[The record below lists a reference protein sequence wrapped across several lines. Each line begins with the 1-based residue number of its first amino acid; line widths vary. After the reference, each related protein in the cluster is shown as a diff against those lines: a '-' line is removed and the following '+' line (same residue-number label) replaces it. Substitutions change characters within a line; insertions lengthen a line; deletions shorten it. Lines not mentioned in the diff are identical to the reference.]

1 MFHSPRIVR
10 WLVLIV
16 ASLGAVS
23 LLEMVHLPAALLL
36 GPMFVA
42 IAFAVAKK
50 GVALNRTLFR
60 ASQAVVGAM
69 IARAMPLDVFK
80 EIAHTWPIFIMT
92 VFSVIAV
99 STILGALL
107 AKFNIL
113 PGTTALWGSSPGGAT
128 AMTLMAGN
136 FGADVRLVAFMQY
149 LRVLLVTLLAT
160 IVSHFLAPES
170 AAVSVVA
177 QLEQP
182 IVWSAFVLT
191 MAIIAGALLLARFI
205 SLPAAPML
213 ISMVMINLA
222 MNVGGL
228 QIELPLPLLAIAYAI
243 IGWSIGLR
251 FTKDILRY
259 AFHALPAILFSVM
272 LLIGI
277 CCVFAWLLVEYAGID
292 PLSAYLATSPG
303 GADSVA
309 IIASSVSV
317 NQPFVMSMQTG
328 RFIAVLC
335 LGPALSRLVA
345 RWLHQ

>member
-1 MFHSPRIVR
+1 MLHSPLTVR
-10 WLVLIV
+10 WLVLIIL
-16 ASLGAVS
+16 SLVAVS
-23 LLEMVHLPAALLL
+23 VLELIHLPAALLL

-42 IAFAVAKK
+42 IFFAVAKK
-50 GVALNRTLFR
+50 MVSLHRTLFR
-60 ASQAVVGAM
+60 AAQAVVGAM
-69 IARAMPLDVFK
+69 IARAMPIDVFK
-80 EIAHTWPIFIMT
+80 EMQHTWPLFIMT
-92 VFSVIAV
+92 VFSVIAI
-99 STILGALL
+99 STLLGALL
-107 AKFNIL
+107 AKFKIL

-160 IVSHFLAPES
+160 IVSHYLAPES
-170 AAVSVVA
+170 EATSAVT

-182 IVWSAFVLT
+182 IAWGAFIITLGLILT
-191 MAIIAGALLLARFI
+191 ALLLSKVI
-205 SLPAAPML
+205 SFPAAPLL
-213 ISMVMINLA
+213 ISMILCNLA

-228 QIELPLPLLAIAYAI
+228 TIELPLPLLAISYAM
-243 IGWSIGLR
+243 IGWSIGAR

-259 AFHALPAILFSVM
+259 AFHALPAILFSVL

-277 CCVFAWLLVEYAGID
+277 CGIFAWMLVEYAGID

-345 RWLHQ
+345 RWLG

>member
-1 MFHSPRIVR
+1 MLHSPRIVR

-16 ASLGAVS
+16 LSLVAVL
-23 LLEMVHLPAALLL
+23 LLELIHLPAALLL
-36 GPMFVA
+36 GPMFIA
-42 IAFAVAKK
+42 ILFAVAKQM
-50 GVALNRTLFR
+50 VSLNRVLFR

-69 IARAMPLDVFK
+69 IARAMPIDVFK
-80 EIAHTWPIFIMT
+80 EMQHTWPIFILT

-99 STILGALL
+99 STLLGALL
-107 AKFNIL
+107 AKFKIL

-160 IVSHFLAPES
+160 VVSHVLAPES
-170 AAVSVVA
+170 SAASGIT
-177 QLEQP
+177 QLVQP
-182 IVWSAFVLT
+182 IAWGAFTLT
-191 MAIIAGALLLARFI
+191 LAIILFSLLLSKFI
-205 SLPAAPML
+205 SLPAAPL
-213 ISMVMINLA
+213 LLSMIFSNLA

-228 QIELPLPLLAIAYAI
+228 KIELPLPLLATAYAL
-243 IGWSIGLR
+243 IGWSIGAR

-259 AFHALPAILFSVM
+259 AFHALPAILFSVV
-272 LLIGI
+272 LLMAI
-277 CCVFAWLLVEYAGID
+277 CCLFAWMLVEFAGVD

-317 NQPFVMSMQTG
+317 NQSFVMSMQTG

-345 RWLHQ
+345 RWIR

>member
-1 MFHSPRIVR
+1 MLHSPLTVR
-10 WLVLIV
+10 WLVLIIL
-16 ASLGAVS
+16 SLVAVS
-23 LLEMVHLPAALLL
+23 LLELIHLPAALLL

-42 IAFAVAKK
+42 ILFAVAKK
-50 GVALNRTLFR
+50 MVSLHRTLFR
-60 ASQAVVGAM
+60 AAQAVVGAM
-69 IARAMPLDVFK
+69 IARAMPVDVFK
-80 EIAHTWPIFIMT
+80 EMQHTWPLFIMT
-92 VFSVIAV
+92 VFSVIAI
-99 STILGALL
+99 STLLGALL
-107 AKFNIL
+107 AKFKIL

-160 IVSHFLAPES
+160 VVSHYLAPES
-170 AAVSVVA
+170 AATSAVT

-182 IVWSAFVLT
+182 IAWGAFIITLGLILT
-191 MAIIAGALLLARFI
+191 ALLLSKVI
-205 SLPAAPML
+205 SLPAAPLL
-213 ISMVMINLA
+213 ISMILCNLA

-228 QIELPLPLLAIAYAI
+228 TIELPLPLLAISYAM
-243 IGWSIGLR
+243 IGWSIGAR

-259 AFHALPAILFSVM
+259 AFHALPAILFSVL

-277 CCVFAWLLVEYAGID
+277 CGIFAWMLVEYAGID

-317 NQPFVMSMQTG
+317 NQSFVMSMQTG

-345 RWLHQ
+345 RWLG

>member
-1 MFHSPRIVR
+1 MLHSPRVVR

-16 ASLGAVS
+16 LSLVAVS
-23 LLEMVHLPAALLL
+23 LLESIHLPAALLL
-36 GPMFVA
+36 GPMFIA
-42 IAFAVAKK
+42 ILFAVTKQM
-50 GVALNRTLFR
+50 VSLNRTLFR
-60 ASQAVVGAM
+60 AAQAVVGAM
-69 IARAMPLDVFK
+69 IARAMPIEVFK
-80 EIAHTWPIFIMT
+80 EMQHTWPIFIMT

-99 STILGALL
+99 STLLGAVL
-107 AKFNIL
+107 AKCKVL

-160 IVSHFLAPES
+160 VVSHYLAPES
-170 AAVSVVA
+170 AATSA
-177 QLEQP
+177 ITQLEQP
-182 IVWSAFVLT
+182 IAWGAFIITL
-191 MAIIAGALLLARFI
+191 AIILFALILSRFI
-205 SLPAAPML
+205 ALPAAPL
-213 ISMVMINLA
+213 LLSMIMSNLA

-228 QIELPLPLLAIAYAI
+228 QIELPLPLLAMAYAM
-243 IGWSIGLR
+243 IGWSIGSR

-259 AFHALPAILFSVM
+259 AFHTLPATLLSVILLM
-272 LLIGI
+272 AI
-277 CCVFAWLLVEYAGID
+277 CCLFAWMLVEYAGID

-335 LGPALSRLVA
+335 LGPALSRLIA
-345 RWLHQ
+345 RWLH

>member
-1 MFHSPRIVR
+1 MLHSPRIVR
-10 WLVLIV
+10 WLVLVIL
-16 ASLGAVS
+16 SLVAVS
-23 LLEMVHLPAALLL
+23 LLEIIHLPAALML
-36 GPMFVA
+36 GPMFIA
-42 IAFAVAKK
+42 IIFAVAKQM
-50 GVALNRTLFR
+50 VSLNRTLFC

-69 IARAMPLDVFK
+69 IARAMPVEVFK
-80 EIAHTWPIFIMT
+80 AMQHTWPIFIMT

-99 STILGALL
+99 STLLGAVL
-107 AKFNIL
+107 AKFKIL

-160 IVSHFLAPES
+160 AVSHYFAPDSS
-170 AAVSVVA
+170 ATSALT
-177 QLEQP
+177 QLEQSIAWGAFAITLVI
-182 IVWSAFVLT
+182 IVA
-191 MAIIAGALLLARFI
+191 ALLLSKVI
-205 SLPAAPML
+205 SLPAAPL
-213 ISMVMINLA
+213 LLSMVISNLA

-228 QIELPLPLLAIAYAI
+228 HIELPLPLLATAYAV

-259 AFHALPAILFSVM
+259 AFHALPAILFSVI
-272 LLIGI
+272 LLMAI
-277 CCVFAWLLVEYAGID
+277 CCIFAWILVEYAGID

-328 RFIAVLC
+328 RFIAVLF

-345 RWLHQ
+345 RWIH